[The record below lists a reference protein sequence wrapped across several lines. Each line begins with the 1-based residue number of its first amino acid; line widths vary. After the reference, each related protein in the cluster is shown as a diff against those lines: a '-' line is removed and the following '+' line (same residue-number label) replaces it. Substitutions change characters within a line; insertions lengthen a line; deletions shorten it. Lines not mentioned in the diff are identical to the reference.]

1 MGIRVGNLSFSYG
14 EKPLLIDANFRIEDG
29 QKIGL
34 VGENGT
40 GKSTLLKLFR
50 GEENPDEGSIGI
62 QGKMELVPQE
72 VKRDPTLDTASSVMT
87 YVNPDGTKEEHQIR
101 KLFAGLG
108 IAEIDLA
115 SPPQGYSGGVKT
127 KLALARA
134 LFMEPDILLLDEPT
148 NFMDLEGKKWVMGL
162 LAQYPKTLIL
172 ISHDLDLMDKAIDR
186 VIYIN
191 KHTHQIEEYKGNYSQ
206 YKRLQKQAEDLLKR
220 KVEAEQK
227 HIKHMEEGYTKIQ
240 RYKSAKGVK
249 VKVRLKHRIAEA
261 KANLPELPPE
271 IRSIKIQLPEPAR
284 SGDVL
289 ITARSISKSYDSLSI
304 IKDLNF
310 SIRRGERIA
319 LLGPNGVGKST
330 LIKLLIGQLPVDSGV
345 VEWNPMNK
353 LGYYSQEFEDF
364 DMDTSVLQLFMD
376 RCERMESFC
385 RPFLGKF
392 NFRSNKVHQKVGTL
406 SGGEKTRLSIAMLCS
421 TDANLLIL
429 DEPTTYLDVLS
440 QRVILDALKAYKGTM
455 IIVSH
460 TEEFIKEL
468 KPDKVFLMPEAK
480 MDFWVDEYS
489 DKVGEI

>member
-1 MGIRVGNLSFSYG
+1 MGIRVDNLSFSYG
-14 EKPLLIDANFRIEDG
+14 EKPLLTEASFRIEDG
-29 QKIGL
+29 QKVGL

-50 GEENPDEGSIGI
+50 GEEYPDEGTIDVAGT
-62 QGKMELVPQE
+62 MELVPQE
-72 VKRDPTLDTASSVMT
+72 VKRDPILDKAETVLT
-87 YVNPDGTKEEHQIR
+87 YVNPEGVIEEHEIR
-101 KLFAGLG
+101 KLLAGLG
-108 IAEIDLA
+108 VPEIDFN
-115 SPPQGYSGGVKT
+115 SKPQGYSGGVKT

-134 LFMEPDILLLDEPT
+134 LLKEPDILLLDEPT
-148 NFMDLEGKKWVMGL
+148 NFMDLEGKRWVMGL

-172 ISHDLDLMDKAIDR
+172 ISHDLGLMDHAIDR

-191 KHTHQIEEYKGNYSQ
+191 KHKHKIEEYKGNYSQ
-206 YKRLQKQAEDLLKR
+206 YKRLQKEAEELLKR
-220 KVEAEQK
+220 KVEAEAK
-227 HIKHMEEGYTKIQ
+227 HIKQMEKGYKKIQ
-240 RYKSAKGVK
+240 RYTSKKGVK
-249 VKVRLKHRIAEA
+249 VKVKLKERIRVA
-261 KANLPELPPE
+261 KENLPELPPE
-271 IRSIKIQLPEPAR
+271 VRSIKIQLPEPVR
-284 SGDVL
+284 SGEIL
-289 ITARSISKSYDSLSI
+289 ITARGVSKGFGKLKVMDN
-304 IKDLNF
+304 LNF

-330 LIKLLIGQLPVDSGV
+330 LIKILIGQLALDAGSV
-345 VEWNPMNK
+345 VWNPMNK

-364 DMDTSVLQLFMD
+364 DMEATVLNLFMQK
-376 RCERMESFC
+376 CERMESFC

-392 NFRSNKVHQKVGTL
+392 NFLANKVHQKVGTL

-429 DEPTTYLDVLS
+429 DEPTTYLDVMS

-480 MDFWVDEYS
+480 MDFWIPEYEEM
-489 DKVGEI
+489 VGEI